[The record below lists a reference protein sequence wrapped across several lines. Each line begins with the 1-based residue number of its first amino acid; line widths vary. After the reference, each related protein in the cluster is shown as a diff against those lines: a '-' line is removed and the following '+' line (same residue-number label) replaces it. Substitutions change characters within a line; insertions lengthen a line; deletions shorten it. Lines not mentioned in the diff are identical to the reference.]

1 MTLYDQILSMPL
13 FQGLSHDDLNDIVA
27 HTKFEFIK
35 AGAGEAIIKEN
46 TACRQLTFLLNGTVA
61 VRTHAGGSGY
71 SVSEHMS
78 QPLTFG
84 LERLF
89 GLMQYYSH
97 EVTAITPCS
106 LFTIDKPEVMKL
118 SDEHLIFRMNIMNRL
133 ATDIQKSRR
142 WQWQQRPQSTR
153 GRVVG
158 FLLSHVMRPA
168 GQKEF
173 AITMQQLAN
182 ETGDSRLKI
191 SRLLNEW
198 QSEGLLGL
206 SRGKITI
213 PRFELLLQ
221 AAANQPIFNAT
232 APTPAPHR
240 VE

>member
-13 FQGLSHDDLNDIVA
+13 FQGLSHDDLNEIVA

-35 AGAGEAIIKEN
+35 VSAGDTIIKEN
-46 TACRQLTFLLNGTVA
+46 TACRQLTFLLSGTVA
-61 VRTHAGGSGY
+61 VRTHADGSGY

-84 LERLF
+84 LECLF

-97 EVTAITPCS
+97 DVTALTPCS
-106 LFTIDKPEVMKL
+106 LFTIGKPGVMKL

-133 ATDIQKSRR
+133 ATDVQKASR
-142 WQWQQRPQSTR
+142 WQWQQRPQATKE
-153 GRVVG
+153 RVAR

-191 SRLLNEW
+191 SQLLNKW
-198 QSEGLLGL
+198 QSAGLVKLG
-206 SRGKITI
+206 RAKII
-213 PRFELLLQ
+213 VPRFESLLQ
-221 AAANQPIFNAT
+221 AAANQPA
-232 APTPAPHR
+232 
-240 VE
+240 